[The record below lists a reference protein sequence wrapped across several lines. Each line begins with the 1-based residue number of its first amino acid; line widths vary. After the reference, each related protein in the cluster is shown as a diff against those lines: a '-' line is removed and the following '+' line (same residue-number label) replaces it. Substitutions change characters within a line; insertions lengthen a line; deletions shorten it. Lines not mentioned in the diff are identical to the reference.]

1 MVDIGGFKAG
11 VTYTDIDLNTN
22 AATEIYNHDGDA
34 AIYGVYMENGGST
47 AEVNLE
53 VTDGTDTAVL
63 AQPGA
68 GGSVE
73 FGETVVF
80 DNPES
85 LQINV
90 TTVEGAAQTNTC
102 VVFHGE

>member
-1 MVDIGGFKAG
+1 MSNG
-11 VTYTDIDLNTN
+11 VTYTSVDLN
-22 AATEIYNHDGDA
+22 ATGTTTVYTPSTDA
-34 AIYGVYMENGGST
+34 NVSVFMENGGST

-73 FGETVVF
+73 FGDVVAL
-80 DNPES
+80 DGDQS

-90 TTVEGAAQTNTC
+90 TTAEGSALTGTVA
-102 VVFHGE
+102 VHAGD